1 MPQRME
7 KAPCAVRDSRR
18 KSVPA
23 TFKETRSPQNTNQK
37 PNGPGGCDRGD
48 GQSEPSR
55 GLRAGAVRALSAS
68 AVTIAMIVAADS
80 TAD

>member
-7 KAPCAVRDSRR
+7 EAPCAVRDSRR

-23 TFKETRSPQNTNQK
+23 IFKETRSPQNTNQQ

-48 GQSEPSR
+48 GKSDTVQRSKSR
-55 GLRAGAVRALSAS
+55 SSVK
-68 AVTIAMIVAADS
+68 
-80 TAD
+80 